1 MKTKINFKSCLT
13 RLRGLTLILITLLT
27 FGVGNVWAETA
38 TNNCKSALTTTLA
51 DMESGKMIQWKTSS
65 TNSYSN
71 PIRVYA
77 NTTITISAKSGATIT
92 KIEITASSSG
102 YATAA
107 NNATWTATGSGACSV
122 SKSVSSTKV
131 TATITGSATQVTIK
145 PSAQTRWSNVVVTYT
160 AAASCTTSPTVG
172 AGSYSSVTTTGAT
185 VSCPTGITSLG
196 SAGCTISSYGF
207 VIGTSTNPT
216 VGGSGVTKHEVGTTY
231 TTTGT
236 LFSKALT
243 GLTSGTTYYVRP
255 YATNGNGTEYGTQTS
270 FTTLNAPTLTL
281 DKTGIGFGDK
291 ANGGGPYTAIFTVA
305 GSHLTSNISIAITG
319 ANAALFSV
327 DKTSI
332 LYGSGTVAATTVT
345 VSYTPTAAGSHSAT
359 ITVSSTGATSK
370 TISLSGTSKYTYT
383 WMKNGAVHATTLV
396 ASGTKPTFPTDP
408 TSCDDVSTTFIG
420 WTNAEWT
427 GKIDDV
433 SAKTIHESNSTM
445 TNASAN
451 KTFYAVFAKAGAGG
465 TTTKTYSFT
474 IDADDFNT
482 TSYAANNNEKTTT
495 ATATDASGA
504 TIDVDWTSNQVM
516 KNSSNMQWQKS
527 NGYIY
532 NSTDLGT
539 VNSVTVTSSAG
550 SFTTYYGT
558 SANPSSGTQGSGK
571 GYFKTSVGGATGT
584 TSKVVVNFTK
594 SSSGGVT
601 YSKYLTNCC
610 TSLGTVSATLS
621 AVSGTTA
628 NFTWS
633 AVTGAEKYQ
642 VKVVGS
648 SSHNTWTDATSGV
661 TVSGLTAGSSYTAYF
676 RAIDTNGSHCSESEE
691 TSIAFTTPKLTVSTT
706 TITGLNYPVG
716 SGPSDAQSFTVS
728 GVGLT
733 GDVTITAPTNF
744 QVSKT
749 SATSGFASSVSL
761 TPTSGTIS
769 TTTIWV
775 RLASGLAQN
784 TYGPSNVTISGG
796 SATALNVSVTG
807 VVSSAC
813 EDPTIN
819 THPAG
824 ATYNLNATATALSV
838 TATKTGSGPAL
849 TYQWYSNTANNNT
862 TGSAISLATSSTY
875 TPPTTAAGTKY
886 YYCVVSSGACETAT
900 NTATITV
907 RTPSITVSKPS
918 IAYGDQARGEGH
930 TETFT
935 VTGANLASG
944 QGLSLALSG
953 TNKAMFSIDKT
964 SVAQTSAGTV
974 ATTTI
979 TVTYTPSSNGAHSAT
994 ITVSSTG
1001 AESKTVALSGIG
1013 KWKVTW
1019 MKGGAE
1025 YTAGTPTTLVA
1036 NSSKVT
1042 TLPTAPAD
1050 NALGSC
1056 ANKFIGWSRTN
1067 IGNTPAVSAPADL
1080 FTNVAGSPSITANTT
1095 FYAVYATAS
1104 GGGGASVGTVMFSE
1118 NFGAYAANAVPSGSV
1133 SSSTGNR
1140 VIYGGGSV
1148 TYTSVNGGSNTKIYN
1163 ENLAGGTSPELLVGK
1178 TSGSF
1183 AIAGIPK
1190 GGAATLTVSY
1200 RVNKTTCGVSVSG
1213 TGYSGSKASSTT
1225 GSNSFTVTCGSA
1237 STFTLTFTPSSSDNV
1252 RLDDISITVAT
1263 TAVSYSDYVT
1273 ECCTDWTA
1281 PTLTYSVP
1289 SGWKAGD
1296 ANVNATVGSGT
1307 THGAVSFE
1315 SSNTD
1320 VLTVNASTGAI
1331 HAVGAGTATVTA
1343 TWAGD
1348 ATYCEKSR
1356 TSATIT
1362 VSGNVTVNFDKNGG
1376 TGTMTSQSI
1385 PYNTA
1390 TALKANTFTAPTCKE
1405 FYGWADTKAKA
1416 DAGTRDYTDGQ
1427 SVTLTTGKTLYAV
1440 WKTINYTITKGTST
1454 GAATFTL
1461 SPASSVS
1468 CGGTI
1473 TVSATPDASHKGS
1486 PVVTISPADAGT
1498 VSGTNI
1504 TSVTKNITVN
1514 VSFAAK
1520 ETYTVTWSANGAN
1533 LTGGALGSAP
1543 TSVTEGNAIGTL
1555 PPNPASCSDEY
1566 SSFVGWYAYEAGTE
1580 KVGS

>member
-1 MKTKINFKSCLT
+1 MKTNLLNAISKIRYLALLMF
-13 RLRGLTLILITLLT
+13 LTLLST
-27 FGVGNVWAETA
+27 NVWGE
-38 TNNCKSALTTTLA
+38 
-51 DMESGKMIQWKTSS
+51 
-65 TNSYSN
+65 
-71 PIRVYA
+71 
-77 NTTITISAKSGATIT
+77 TITITQTALGLSGSYTSTSKAVSGVTFKWTDLMKNSTNIQAKASTGAIWNTTAIPGKITSIAVTHSGTARSSTIYFGTSAKAETNSTTFSGTKTINAPSGSFSYFYIKRGSNAAYWT
-92 KIEITASSSG
+92 QIVIT
-102 YATAA
+102 YE
-107 NNATWTATGSGACSV
+107 
-122 SKSVSSTKV
+122 
-131 TATITGSATQVTIK
+131 
-145 PSAQTRWSNVVVTYT
+145 

-172 AGSYSSVTTTGAT
+172 AGSISSVTTTGAT
-185 VSCPTGITSLG
+185 VSCTAGITSLG

-207 VIGTSTNPT
+207 VYGTATSPT
-216 VGGSGVTKHEVGTTY
+216 LTTGTQVQKGTAY

-236 LFSKALT
+236 AFSHSLT
-243 GLTSGTTYYVRP
+243 GLTPGTTYYVRP
-255 YATNGNGTEYGTQTS
+255 YATNGNGTSYGTQTS

-281 DKTGIGFGDK
+281 NKSSIAYGDK
-291 ANGGGPYTAIFTVA
+291 ANGGGPYTATFTVA
-305 GSHLTSNISIAITG
+305 GAHLTSNISISVGGT
-319 ANAALFSV
+319 NSALFSV

-332 LYGSGTVAATTVT
+332 SYGSGTVAATTVT
-345 VSYTPTAAGSHSAT
+345 VSYTPTSVGSHSAT

-427 GKIDDV
+427 GTLDDV

-445 TNASAN
+445 SNASAN
-451 KTFYAVFAKAGAGG
+451 QTFYAVFAKAGAGG
-465 TTTKTYSFT
+465 TTTESVTWSDVFSVNQTSVEGEELTIETNATVTYNKGT
-474 IDADDFNT
+474 
-482 TSYAANNNEKTTT
+482 NNNECKYFTTGSAIRVYSGGNFVVSAPSAITSITVSFGSGDGSNTIT
-495 ATATDASGA
+495 A
-504 TIDVDWTSNQVM
+504 DVGTY
-516 KNSSNMQWQKS
+516 S
-527 NGYIY
+527 NG
-532 NSTDLGT
+532 NWTGSS
-539 VNSVTVTSSAG
+539 NSVT
-550 SFTTYYGT
+550 F
-558 SANPSSGTQGSGK
+558 
-571 GYFKTSVGGATGT
+571 SVGG
-584 TSKVVVNFTK
+584 TSGHRRIAGISVTY
-594 SSSGGVT
+594 GAGAT

-610 TSLGTVSATLS
+610 TALGTVSATLS

-661 TVSGLTAGSSYTAYF
+661 TVSGLTAGTAYTAYF

-691 TSIAFTTPKLTVSTT
+691 TSKAFTTPKLTVTPT

-733 GDVTITAPTNF
+733 GAVTITAPTNF
-744 QVSKT
+744 EVSKT
-749 SATSGFASSVSL
+749 SATSGFGSSVTL
-761 TPTSGTIS
+761 TPSSGTIS

-775 RLASGLAQN
+775 RLASGKAQG
-784 TYGPSNVTISGG
+784 TYGASNVTVAGG
-796 SATALNVSVTG
+796 SATTVNVSVTG

-838 TATKTGSGPAL
+838 AATKNGTGPAL
-849 TYQWYSNTANNNT
+849 AYQWYSNTANNNT
-862 TGSAISLATSSTY
+862 TGSAIPSATSNMY
-875 TPPTTAAGTKY
+875 TPPTTATDTKY

-907 RTPSITVSKPS
+907 RTPSITVSKTS
-918 IAYGDQARGEGH
+918 IAYGDKARGEGH

-935 VTGANLASG
+935 VSGTNLASG
-944 QGLSLALSG
+944 QGLSLAISG
-953 TNKAMFSIDKT
+953 TNNTMFSVDKT

-1001 AESKTVALSGIG
+1001 AENKTVTLSGTG

-1036 NSSKVT
+1036 NSNKVT

-1056 ANKFIGWSRTN
+1056 ANKFMGWSRTN
-1067 IGNTPAVSAPADL
+1067 IGNTPVVSAPADL
-1080 FTNVAGSPSITANTT
+1080 FTTAANSPAITANTT

-1104 GGGGASVGTVMFSE
+1104 GGTGTATFNPSTQAGLSNSDRTWTHTASGITLQLVGNASYTKRTDTHWQLGYT
-1118 NFGAYAANAVPSGSV
+1118 NGQATAHYA
-1133 SSSTGNR
+1133 
-1140 VIYGGGSV
+1140 VITSPTTITRIDITLDESQYKVNSV
-1148 TYTSVNGGSNTKIYN
+1148 TNGTLNTS
-1163 ENLAGGTSPELLVGK
+1163 GTSQ
-1178 TSGSF
+1178 TITGSF
-1183 AIAGIPK
+1183 TTT
-1190 GGAATLTVSY
+1190 TLYPYVAQ
-1200 RVNKTTCGVSVSG
+1200 
-1213 TGYSGSKASSTT
+1213 SGSKQAHMTNIVVT
-1225 GSNSFTVTCGSA
+1225 YSN
-1237 STFTLTFTPSSSDNV
+1237 
-1252 RLDDISITVAT
+1252 AT
-1263 TAVSYSDYVT
+1263 YSDYVT
-1273 ECCTDWTA
+1273 ECCTDWSA
-1281 PTLTYSVP
+1281 PTLTYSIP

-1296 ANVNATVGSGT
+1296 ADVSATIGSGT

-1315 SSNTD
+1315 SSNTG
-1320 VLTVNASTGAI
+1320 VLTVNASTGKI

-1348 ATYCEKSR
+1348 VTYCEKSR
-1356 TSATIT
+1356 TSTTIT

-1376 TGTMTSQSI
+1376 SGTMTSQSI

-1405 FYGWADTKAKA
+1405 FYGWADSQAKA

-1440 WKTINYTITKGTST
+1440 WKDKTYTVTKGSNT
-1454 GAATFTL
+1454 GAGTFTL
-1461 SPASSVS
+1461 STS
-1468 CGGTI
+1468 TI
-1473 TVSATPDASHKGS
+1473 TCGATLTITCAADGDHKGNPTVTATGTHGAITVVSATS
-1486 PVVTISPADAGT
+1486 VTIANVQSDM
-1498 VSGTNI
+1498 
-1504 TSVTKNITVN
+1504 TVN
-1514 VSFAAK
+1514 ISYPAK
-1520 ETYTVTWSANGAN
+1520 DIYTITWSANGAE

-1555 PPNPASCSDEY
+1555 PPNPTSCSD
-1566 SSFVGWYAYEAGTE
+1566 
-1580 KVGS
+1580 